1 MRIVWRRLS
10 LGLVMLVTSCAPG
23 TPAEARQLSLVP
35 YPASVTRLE
44 QGFTLEPGD
53 TVTSAET
60 AVAAQLAG
68 GVRADTG
75 LELTTGPEGR
85 IRLDLDAPQAGP
97 EGYELTVGPDGARI
111 SAATPEGLFRG
122 AQTFRQLARER
133 TIPGVRVSDRPR
145 YAWRGAMLDVARH
158 FRPVADV
165 KRFLDLMAA
174 YKLNVLH
181 LHLTDDQ
188 GWRIAVPGW
197 PNLTTVGASTEVGG
211 GPGGFYTAADYRE
224 IVRYAEERFIRVVP
238 EVDVPGHTNAAL
250 ASHPELTCDGVAP
263 EPYTGIKVGFSA
275 LCPGKPETTRFLNDV
290 LTELAALTPGHH
302 LHIGGDEVEKLSE
315 REYAQI
321 VELAAQAVTANGK
334 RVVGW
339 QEAGATALPPYSLVQ
354 YWQTNGGP
362 EDVEHAVAQ
371 GAKVIMSPAS
381 RVYLDMKYDD
391 TTRIGQTWAG
401 TTEVDDAYDWD
412 PATLIDGIG
421 DDRIEGVEMALWTET
436 VVTMNDVELLTFPR
450 LPAIAE
456 VAWTPQ
462 SQRSFAAFAARLA
475 PMATVWDR
483 WEVDYHRSP
492 RISWP

>member
-1 MRIVWRRLS
+1 MRVVWRRLL
-10 LGLVMLVTSCAPG
+10 LGLVMLVVACGSGAQEEEP
-23 TPAEARQLSLVP
+23 QLSLVP
-35 YPASVTRLE
+35 LPASVTRL
-44 QGFTLEPGD
+44 QNGFTLKAGD
-53 TVTSAET
+53 TVTSAEPS
-60 AVAAQLAG
+60 VAAQLIHG
-68 GVRADTG
+68 IEADTG
-75 LELTTGPEGR
+75 LELKLGAKGR
-85 IRLDLDAPQAGP
+85 IRLDLDAPQAGT
-97 EGYELTVGPDGARI
+97 EGYELTVDADGARI

-122 AQTFRQLARER
+122 AQTFRQLARVPA
-133 TIPGVRVSDRPR
+133 IPGVRVSDRPR
-145 YAWRGAMLDVARH
+145 FAWRGAMLDVARH

-165 KRFLDLMAA
+165 KRFVDLMAA

-188 GWRIAVPGW
+188 GWRIAIPGW
-197 PNLTTVGASTEVGG
+197 PGLTGIGAATEVGG

-224 IVRYAEERFIRVVP
+224 IVRYAQERFVRVVP

-250 ASHPELTCDGVAP
+250 ASHPELNCDGVAP

-275 LCPGKPETTRFLNDV
+275 LCPGKAETARFLNDV
-290 LTELAALTPGHH
+290 LKELAALTPGHH

-334 RVVGW
+334 EVVGW
-339 QEAGATALPPYSLVQ
+339 QEAGATVLPAGSLVQ

-362 EDVEHAVAQ
+362 EDVERAVAQ

-391 TTRIGQTWAG
+391 ATRVGQTWAG
-401 TTEVDDAYDWD
+401 TTEIDDAYDWD

-421 DDRIEGVEMALWTET
+421 EDRIEGVEMALWTET
-436 VVTMNDVELLTFPR
+436 VVTMDDLEHLTFPR

-462 SQRSFAAFAARLA
+462 SERSFDAFAARLA

-483 WEVDYHRSP
+483 WGVDYHRSA
-492 RISWP
+492 RITWP